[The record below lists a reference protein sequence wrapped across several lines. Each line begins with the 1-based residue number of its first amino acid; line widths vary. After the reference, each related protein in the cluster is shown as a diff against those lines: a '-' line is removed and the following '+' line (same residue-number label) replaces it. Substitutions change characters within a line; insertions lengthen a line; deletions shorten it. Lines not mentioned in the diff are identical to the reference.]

1 MNPEPLDKQVTIK
14 RIRKRLLVLLAGLAL
29 SYVISFGL
37 AIFLVIDAE
46 LLANERGKPIVIGV
60 AIVVVILAFL
70 HVRAQFR
77 RYDYLVRMAEG
88 TEDE

>member
-1 MNPEPLDKQVTIK
+1 MAQMDREQAVKHL
-14 RIRKRLLVLLAGLAL
+14 RKRLFVLLAGLAV

-37 AIFLVIDAE
+37 AIFLIVDADLMASE
-46 LLANERGKPIVIGV
+46 SGKPIVIGI
-60 AIVVVILAFL
+60 AIVAVGLAYL

-88 TEDE
+88 REKE

>member
-1 MNPEPLDKQVTIK
+1 MDRNQAVRQL
-14 RIRKRLLVLLAGLAL
+14 RKRLVVLLAGLAL
-29 SYVISFGL
+29 SYAISFGL

-46 LLANERGKPIVIGV
+46 LLASDVGKPIVIGV
-60 AIVVVILAFL
+60 AIVAVLLAYL

-77 RYDYLVRMAEG
+77 RYDYLVRMTEG

>member
-1 MNPEPLDKQVTIK
+1 MNKQQAIK
-14 RIRKRLLVLLAGLAL
+14 RLRKRLFVLLSGLAL
-29 SYVISFGL
+29 SYAVSFGL

-46 LLANERGKPIVIGV
+46 LFADETGKPIVIGV
-60 AIVVVILAFL
+60 ALVAVFLAVL

-88 TEDE
+88 MEEE

>member
-1 MNPEPLDKQVTIK
+1 MDRDQAVRQL
-14 RIRKRLLVLLAGLAL
+14 RKRLTVLLAGLAL
-29 SYVISFGL
+29 SYAISFGL

-46 LLANERGKPIVIGV
+46 LLASDVGKPIVIGV
-60 AIVVVILAFL
+60 AIVAVLLAYL